1 MRKTFE
7 FVKVGGVWFY
17 WWPDFDGDPGEL
29 AMVGGA
35 DDLLDSL
42 DDRFVR
48 LQMVDPSVAK
58 IVLSKIEED
67 ENGATYLC
75 KSKNY
80 NDRVWICPVTLLVFN
95 EYPQNIYLSEFIM
108 KTLDEIVN
116 NYEEWSVFL
125 DDRFGVRLAQFLTQ
139 EQLEK
144 IGFKWNSD
152 EPYPEPKEWTR
163 ENILSQLKEDVEFG
177 FEKALDKRGISASL
191 MFAVVL
197 RWNRVL
203 EEGLE
208 DYPEDNYAMYL
219 PLFKAT
225 AEKYGWEN
233 PIGDDSGSED
243 YYNEEYDEGLY
254 CD

>member
-1 MRKTFE
+1 
-7 FVKVGGVWFY
+7 
-17 WWPDFDGDPGEL
+17 
-29 AMVGGA
+29 
-35 DDLLDSL
+35 
-42 DDRFVR
+42 
-48 LQMVDPSVAK
+48 
-58 IVLSKIEED
+58 
-67 ENGATYLC
+67 
-75 KSKNY
+75 
-80 NDRVWICPVTLLVFN
+80 
-95 EYPQNIYLSEFIM
+95 M

-233 PIGDDSGSED
+233 PIGDDSGSEAKSMMKD
-243 YYNEEYDEGLY
+243 CTAIKVIAEALEEYENNFNHKINILESKIILYEKERKAIIRHLKEGNIELLKSY
-254 CD
+254 FGIEK

>member
-1 MRKTFE
+1 MNLILNPKSGLERIFLSNLK
-7 FVKVGGVWFY
+7 K
-17 WWPDFDGDPGEL
+17 
-29 AMVGGA
+29 MQSS
-35 DDLLDSL
+35 DS
-42 DDRFVR
+42 
-48 LQMVDPSVAK
+48 K
-58 IVLSKIEED
+58 
-67 ENGATYLC
+67 
-75 KSKNY
+75 
-80 NDRVWICPVTLLVFN
+80 
-95 EYPQNIYLSEFIM
+95 
-108 KTLDEIVN
+108 
-116 NYEEWSVFL
+116 
-125 DDRFGVRLAQFLTQ
+125 
-139 EQLEK
+139 
-144 IGFKWNSD
+144 
-152 EPYPEPKEWTR
+152 
-163 ENILSQLKEDVEFG
+163 
-177 FEKALDKRGISASL
+177 KALDRRGISASL

>member
-1 MRKTFE
+1 
-7 FVKVGGVWFY
+7 
-17 WWPDFDGDPGEL
+17 
-29 AMVGGA
+29 
-35 DDLLDSL
+35 
-42 DDRFVR
+42 
-48 LQMVDPSVAK
+48 
-58 IVLSKIEED
+58 
-67 ENGATYLC
+67 
-75 KSKNY
+75 
-80 NDRVWICPVTLLVFN
+80 
-95 EYPQNIYLSEFIM
+95 M

-163 ENILSQLKEDVEFG
+163 ENILVQLKEDVEFG
-177 FEKALDKRGISASL
+177 FEKALDRRGISASL

-225 AEKYGWEN
+225 AIKVIAEALEEYENNFNHKISILESKIILYEKERKAIIRHLKEGNIELLKSYFGIEKMKEYYLIKCRNNIPFIIGQYDTEEDARKAKNREN
-233 PIGDDSGSED
+233 PNSELMIVVNIEKD
-243 YYNEEYDEGLY
+243 KPEKTS
-254 CD
+254 